1 MSLKTFHIFFIV
13 LSTLLCIGFGVWSIG
28 DFSGSGASAGS
39 IAMGVGSFSG
49 AVVLMWYGVWF
60 LRKLKN
66 VSFL

>member
-13 LSTLLCIGFGVWSIG
+13 LSTLLCIGFGVWSFG
-28 DFSGSGASAGS
+28 DFSGDGPGAAS
-39 IAMGVGSFSG
+39 IAMGVASLAG
-49 AVVLMWYGVWF
+49 AVVLMCYGVWF

>member
-28 DFSGSGASAGS
+28 DFSGNGAGAGS
-39 IAMGVGSFSG
+39 IAMGVGSLAA